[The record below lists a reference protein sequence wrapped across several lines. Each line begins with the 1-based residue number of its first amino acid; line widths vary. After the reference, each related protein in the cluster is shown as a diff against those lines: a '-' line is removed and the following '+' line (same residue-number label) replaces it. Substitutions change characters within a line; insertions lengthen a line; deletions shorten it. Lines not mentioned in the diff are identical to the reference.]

1 MSPRLNQHFFLWFF
15 DHYSTSKT
23 EFAGGREYSSSFL
36 SASREE
42 TVDAYPTQASV
53 LPPRQDIFGQ
63 STIWLNEK
71 FSGKKREEE

>member
-23 EFAGGREYSSSFL
+23 EFAGGRKYFSSFL

-42 TVDAYPTQASV
+42 TGDAYPTQASFYHRGRISLV
-53 LPPRQDIFGQ
+53 NLQ
-63 STIWLNEK
+63 LAK
-71 FSGKKREEE
+71 